1 MMEKAPDAGPNEE
14 QAKYWQSPAGQ
25 KWVDL
30 QDSLDRLLGPVSS
43 ELFARAAPAAGEQV
57 LDLGCGTGAT
67 TLALAQRV
75 GGGGHVVG
83 LDISPLLLAK
93 ARARTP
99 PDLAKCVEFIEADA
113 QAYDFGS
120 RRFDLLTSR
129 FGSMF
134 FADPAAAFRNLRRGL
149 RSGAR
154 IHLAAWGPMAANPW
168 FAIPPQAAVARL
180 GPPPPA
186 DPRAPGP
193 LAFADQ
199 DYVLGILREAG
210 FPDPSAET
218 VPVQLEPPGSVA
230 EVARLALS
238 IGPAPRL
245 IAHHQG
251 GAADVEAI
259 GRSIETA
266 VAGFAADGRVRVP
279 AQLNLFAAVAP

>member
-1 MMEKAPDAGPNEE
+1 
-14 QAKYWQSPAGQ
+14 
-25 KWVDL
+25 
-30 QDSLDRLLGPVSS
+30 
-43 ELFARAAPAAGEQV
+43 
-57 LDLGCGTGAT
+57 
-67 TLALAQRV
+67 
-75 GGGGHVVG
+75 
-83 LDISPLLLAK
+83 
-93 ARARTP
+93 
-99 PDLAKCVEFIEADA
+99 
-113 QAYDFGS
+113 
-120 RRFDLLTSR
+120 
-129 FGSMF
+129 
-134 FADPAAAFRNLRRGL
+134 
-149 RSGAR
+149 
-154 IHLAAWGPMAANPW
+154 
-168 FAIPPQAAVARL
+168 
-180 GPPPPA
+180 
-186 DPRAPGP
+186 

-266 VAGFAADGRVRVP
+266 VAGFAADGRVRVT